1 MGVKNGTKTKKKA
14 IKRFKEVKE
23 DKISSYLDVVS
34 NEILTVLLLVL
45 AVFIYICLSK
55 AQGLPEDNQF
65 IGIIGIYLNRF
76 LEKALG
82 EASLLVAFYLLAWS
96 IHIGVTG
103 QKWSIHMWGISL
115 VFISLLLII
124 SVHNIP
130 AGLDPL
136 EAGKQSMGG
145 GHIGG
150 ALAYLSIKLVGK
162 IGTLIFTGAGMVMG
176 LVMIVNR
183 PLADIVYA
191 IKSWSLK
198 AAFKIADFLF
208 EEVEVEDK
216 EGKGRKENKKPDK
229 KADRIKESKI
239 SKDESAIFLQNEEVK
254 EEKGE
259 AAVKI
264 LASAHN
270 FENNS
275 RDDEREMENKLGAD
289 HVSLIAAGAEKE
301 KKYQKPPLD
310 LLSNLSEE
318 RTIDKKNIKHSIAI
332 IEETFAN
339 FGINVKVNQV
349 SCGPAVT
356 RYEVTPAPGVKVS
369 KILSLTDDL
378 QLNLAAPGIRIE
390 APIPGKSAIGIEVP
404 NSKIRSVGLKSLL
417 LSPVFKRLQSPL
429 AFALGEDIAGNTVAV
444 KLSDMPHLLIAGST
458 GSGKSVCLNCI
469 IMSFLYNAA
478 PDEVKF
484 VFIDPKMVE
493 LTVYNGIPH
502 LLTPVVTDPKK
513 AALILRWMVTEM
525 EKRYKLFSEYGVR
538 DINRYNQVAEEK
550 LPFIVIIID
559 ELADLMMVAP
569 VEVEDAI
576 CRLAQMARAA
586 GMHLI
591 VATQRPSVD
600 VVTGVIKANI
610 PSRIAFAVSSQADSR
625 TILDCSG
632 AEKLLGRG
640 DMLFLPMGA
649 NKPVRVQ
656 GAYVSDRDI
665 EATVEFIKENNK
677 EEKVEKEE
685 EIDLVLSSQQM
696 ELEDE
701 LFWEAVRIFVESG
714 RASVSLLQRRLRI
727 GYSRAA
733 RLVDMMEERG
743 IVSEPDNNKKREV
756 LIDRKQL
763 EELYERHEIV

>member
-1 MGVKNGTKTKKKA
+1 MGVKGKAKKTRKRV
-14 IKRFKEVKE
+14 KRFSEVAEKSRF
-23 DKISSYLDVVS
+23 SSYLDNVN
-34 NEILTVLLLVL
+34 NEILMVLLFFT
-45 AVFIYICLSK
+45 AVFIYICLSH
-55 AQGLPEDNQF
+55 AGGLSGDNQF
-65 IGIIGIYLNRF
+65 IGIIGVYLARF
-76 LEKALG
+76 LETVFG
-82 EASLLVAFYLLAWS
+82 EGALLVSFYLLAWS
-96 IHIGVTG
+96 IHIGAAEK
-103 QKWSIHMWGISL
+103 KWSSRMWGISWL
-115 VFISLLLII
+115 FLSILMVI
-124 SVHNIP
+124 SVYNIP
-130 AGLDPL
+130 DGLNPL
-136 EAGKQSMGG
+136 DAGKQGMGG
-145 GHIGG
+145 GYAGG
-150 ALAYLSIKLVGK
+150 ALAYISIKLVGK
-162 IGTLIFTGAGMVMG
+162 IGTFIFVGAGFMIG
-176 LVMIVNR
+176 LVMVVNR
-183 PLADIVYA
+183 PLADIMDF
-191 IKSWSLK
+191 IKNYGLK
-198 AAFKIADFLF
+198 AGSKITDFLF
-208 EEVEVEDK
+208 EEVEEIEENNK
-216 EGKGRKENKKPDK
+216 RESNKKE
-229 KADRIKESKI
+229 AAG
-239 SKDESAIFLQNEEVK
+239 ESAKPKEEIPVFLHDSSVK

-259 AAVKI
+259 TQAPVKI
-264 LASAHN
+264 LAAASSSESSARN
-270 FENNS
+270 DNPEV
-275 RDDEREMENKLGAD
+275 ENKSGD
-289 HVSLIAAGAEKE
+289 DNISLIAAAEEKE
-301 KKYQKPPLD
+301 KKYKKPPLD
-310 LLSNLSEE
+310 LLSDIKEE
-318 RTIDKKNIKHSIAI
+318 RTIDKKNIKHSIAV

-339 FGINVKVNQV
+339 FGISVKVNQV

-404 NSKIRSVGLKSLL
+404 NSKILSVGLKSLL
-417 LSPVFKRLQSPL
+417 MSQVFKKLKNPL

-469 IMSFLYNAA
+469 IMSFLYNAS
-478 PDEVKF
+478 PDELKL

-525 EKRYKLFSEYGVR
+525 EKRYKLFAEYGVR
-538 DINRYNQVAEEK
+538 DINRYNQIAEEK

-559 ELADLMMVAP
+559 ELADLMMVSP

-649 NKPVRVQ
+649 NKPIRVQ

-665 EATVEFIKENNK
+665 EVTVDFIKRNND
-677 EEKVEKEE
+677 EEAGEKAEE
-685 EIDLVLSSQQM
+685 LDSFLSSDLEM

-714 RASVSLLQRRLRI
+714 KASVSLLQRRLRI

-756 LIDRKQL
+756 LIDREQL
-763 EELYERHEIV
+763 AELYERYNIV